1 MVADIVDVDGLFNA
15 IFYTCKD
22 TSNIGFT
29 TTVRGPRLAGSGSK
43 AFKNWIGTISW
54 PLKLMVS
61 VQKETDIFQTF
72 HVRQV

>member
-15 IFYTCKD
+15 IFTPVK
-22 TSNIGFT
+22 IHPILVLP
-29 TTVRGPRLAGSGSK
+29 TVRGPRLAGSGSK
-43 AFKNWIGTISW
+43 AFKIGLETISW

-61 VQKETDIFQTF
+61 VLKETDIFQTF